1 MINADA
7 LQDQSTFD
15 TGRLCAV
22 QAKRSIQGCTGR
34 GYGSSMQTCEYDRS
48 AMLWAHR

>member
-15 TGRLCAV
+15 TGRLCPV
-22 QAKRSIQGCTGR
+22 QAEKVNTGPHPVPVAR
-34 GYGSSMQTCEYDRS
+34 DRDQ
-48 AMLWAHR
+48 